1 MHKIIIQMNFCSCEQ
16 CDGILSGLGN
26 VHNKQLNKKIE
37 HYDEF
42 LLNKWYPSSLIHQPK
57 KFWVEQIELF
67 VFVWIALYRAEWYV
81 GTTL

>member
-1 MHKIIIQMNFCSCEQ
+1 MWQRIFS
-16 CDGILSGLGN
+16 GIRN
-26 VHNKQLNKKIE
+26 DDNKQLNNKIE
-37 HYDEF
+37 HYCDEKQQMISE
-42 LLNKWYPSSLIHQPK
+42 LNNQPK